1 MTYTVE
7 AALVVFVLSGGD
19 SRGGGGVWLVMG
31 VRAVSGR
38 GRDPKV
44 IVRFFV
50 SAGDPLFHG
59 ATK

>member
-19 SRGGGGVWLVMG
+19 SRGGGGVWLVIG
-31 VRAVSGR
+31 VKAVSGR

-44 IVRFFV
+44 IVRF
-50 SAGDPLFHG
+50 SECALPSGR
-59 ATK
+59 